1 MKLYY
6 EIKKCLLL
14 GRKTMT
20 NPDSLLESK
29 DITAEKD
36 PYSQSYGFSR
46 SHIWMSA
53 LDHKEGRAPKN

>member
-36 PYSQSYGFSR
+36 PYS
-46 SHIWMSA
+46 
-53 LDHKEGRAPKN
+53 